1 MNKLAV
7 FPGTYDPITLG
18 HLDIVTRASKIF
30 DKIIIA
36 VANSPSKHAL
46 FDLDTR
52 VKLAQESVKRL
63 SNVTAE
69 GFSGLL
75 VDFLKKKNTNILI
88 RGVRTAADYDYETQ
102 LAGMYKMTMPDMEIV
117 LLPSNNEISFISS
130 TLVREIIIHKGDMS
144 KFVPK
149 AVAEYVKNKK

>member
-18 HLDIVTRASKIF
+18 HLYIVTRASKIF

-46 FDLDTR
+46 FYFYTR

-130 TLVREIIIHKGDMS
+130 SLVREIIIHKGDMS